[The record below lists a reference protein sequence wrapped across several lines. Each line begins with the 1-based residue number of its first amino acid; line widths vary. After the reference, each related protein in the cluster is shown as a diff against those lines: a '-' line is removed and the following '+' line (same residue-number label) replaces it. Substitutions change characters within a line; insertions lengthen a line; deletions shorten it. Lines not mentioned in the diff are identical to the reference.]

1 MSKLTVY
8 TWSFTDDEYDVHEFD
23 GDFEVAVQ
31 PEKTLVILEN
41 VPDLLNKGGGTVK
54 RIKAVFNDFARVEV
68 D

>member
-1 MSKLTVY
+1 MSKVTVY
-8 TWSFTDDEYDVHEFD
+8 TWSFTDDKHDVHEFD

-41 VPDLLNKGGGTVK
+41 LPDIAKGEGTVK
-54 RIKAVFNDFARVEV
+54 RIKAVFSDYARVEV